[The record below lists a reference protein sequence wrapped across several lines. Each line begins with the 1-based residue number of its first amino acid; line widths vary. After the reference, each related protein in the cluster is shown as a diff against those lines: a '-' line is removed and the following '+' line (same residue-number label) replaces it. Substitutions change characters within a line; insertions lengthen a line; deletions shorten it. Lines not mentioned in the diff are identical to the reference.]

1 MMFGRMRYLQGL
13 IRAPWIPESA
23 IVRIGDQDHVF
34 VEESK
39 GHFRLNVVEL
49 GKRHEAGFAVQRGVT
64 AGDRVVTRGAVYLK
78 GAL

>member
-13 IRAPWIPESA
+13 VRVPWIPESA

-39 GHFRLNVVEL
+39 GRFRLNVVVL
-49 GKRHEAGFAVQRGVT
+49 GKRHDAGLAVVEGVT
-64 AGDRVVTRGAVYLK
+64 AGDRIVTRGAVYLK